1 MKSILITF
9 GLLASTFC
17 FAQSTKNTALN
28 STASTQT
35 TAANTPPDKSATLLF
50 AAGKADL
57 SAVGKESIKALLSQK
72 MPYYEVSGY
81 ADAHGDSLKNVLLSQ
96 NRAKTVADFLMAQGV
111 DAKAIIVNYFGASQA
126 KSKNVKNPNDR
137 KVEVLAFS
145 KLLASWKEMEEKP
158 QFFMITNKRDTVL
171 TGKKGTIIKLPAN
184 CLSGDPTKPIKM
196 VLKEYYGQYDMILN
210 NMATVSDGKLL
221 ESSGMLFLAAEQNGK
236 QLTATKPL
244 SYQFPNQDKNG
255 NTDYNLYKGVKTAS
269 GVNWKLTE
277 GSDKKNIFQ
286 PHAMKDT
293 IPTVFAVDMTKDG
306 ADRIKTTEDL
316 YMSDINGIIAYVGDF
331 DISLSDCNEIARP
344 KDYIHT
350 LAQLD
355 KQIYSNDY
363 TRTAKYTIE
372 CVENAAIDTHDI
384 EGLVTKYCNERFPTK
399 FYAAL
404 TQKAKFE
411 FHLNGACSI
420 DKYTVSTGNTYSD
433 SALISAIIDWKK
445 TNYFRSAPK
454 FKNKRLTIHLL
465 DKDLACSEARKYFQI
480 MAHHYDSI
488 KTKVRKEMIDVE
500 KNTINSVSKSTA
512 DTYFKYASQNI
523 GYINCDRFAG
533 LTNLTNLTINTN
545 TVENKDKPTIH
556 VILKNKKTMIMA
568 YCIKDDNGKFEAP
581 NLPQNEPVYVIALTD
596 KDGKAYM
603 DIQETRVGSAPI
615 TMNTTLA
622 TPTKLKAMRALL
634 E

>member
-1 MKSILITF
+1 
-9 GLLASTFC
+9 LATTFC

-57 SAVGKESIKALLSQK
+57 SAAGKESIKALLEQK

-81 ADAHGDSLKNVLLSQ
+81 SDAHGDSLKNVLLSQ

-255 NTDYNLYKGVKTAS
+255 KTDYSLYKGVKTAG

-277 GSDKKNIFQ
+277 GKTGKTNAQNDISITNFELGGDRTMGSGEARAQQGIG
-286 PHAMKDT
+286 
-293 IPTVFAVDMTKDG
+293 VDMRG
-306 ADRIKTTEDL
+306 VIVNIGGFEL
-316 YMSDINGIIAYVGDF
+316 
-331 DISLSDCNEIARP
+331 SLNDCNTAPRGKGGMKIVAEMGN
-344 KDYIHT
+344 
-350 LAQLD
+350 
-355 KQIYSNDY
+355 QIYSIDGRKLGGRRCL
-363 TRTAKYTIE
+363 RTALF
-372 CVENAAIDTHDI
+372 DLSLFD
-384 EGLVTKYCNERFPTK
+384 L
-399 FYAAL
+399 
-404 TQKAKFE
+404 
-411 FHLNGACSI
+411 
-420 DKYTVSTGNTYSD
+420 
-433 SALISAIIDWKK
+433 
-445 TNYFRSAPK
+445 
-454 FKNKRLTIHLL
+454 LTI
-465 DKDLACSEARKYFQI
+465 
-480 MAHHYDSI
+480 
-488 KTKVRKEMIDVE
+488 
-500 KNTINSVSKSTA
+500 
-512 DTYFKYASQNI
+512 
-523 GYINCDRFAG
+523 
-533 LTNLTNLTINTN
+533 
-545 TVENKDKPTIH
+545 
-556 VILKNKKTMIMA
+556 
-568 YCIKDDNGKFEAP
+568 
-581 NLPQNEPVYVIALTD
+581 
-596 KDGKAYM
+596 
-603 DIQETRVGSAPI
+603 
-615 TMNTTLA
+615 
-622 TPTKLKAMRALL
+622 TPTLVPFLTF
-634 E
+634 